1 MAMKIKTI
9 ENSKAPGFMQKQNEK
24 KKTFSAA
31 RCNKMKES
39 KMR

>member
-24 KKTFSAA
+24 KNVFS
-31 RCNKMKES
+31 S
-39 KMR
+39 PLQ

>member
-9 ENSKAPGFMQKQNEK
+9 ENSKAPGFMQKSEK
-24 KKTFSAA
+24 KKFSAA